1 MSQLQPLHK
10 NTSGYELKQQLIG
23 SEGTLA
29 VITAATLKLFAPPQS
44 VCTAWVA
51 LGSIDAAVDLL
62 AAVKN
67 QFGERLSSFE
77 LISDYALSLSSTYS
91 QLPPPLAG
99 QWHVL
104 LELTDSLA
112 ATDLTEPLAE
122 LLHRQGWDEAVVA
135 QSHAERQNLW
145 TLREN
150 ISAAQRNIG
159 ASIKH
164 DIALPIAAVAA
175 FVPACAEAV
184 RARFADAN
192 IVVFGHLGDGSL
204 HYNVFLP
211 QVLGNEV
218 YAYEDAV
225 NELVYEQ
232 TLALGGTIAAEH
244 GIGQLKNHWLARVR
258 SEAELAWM
266 GANKQALDP
275 QGIMNPGK
283 LLPQ

>member
-1 MSQLQPLHK
+1 M
-10 NTSGYELKQQLIG
+10 
-23 SEGTLA
+23 
-29 VITAATLKLFAPPQS
+29 
-44 VCTAWVA
+44 A

-204 HYNVFLP
+204 HYNTFLP
-211 QVLGNEV
+211 HILSNEAYRFEEPVNQIVYQHVLACE
-218 YAYEDAV
+218 
-225 NELVYEQ
+225 
-232 TLALGGTIAAEH
+232 GTIAAEH
-244 GIGQLKNHWLARVR
+244 GIGQVKNQWLPTVR
-258 SEAELAWM
+258 SEAEIAIM
-266 GANKQALDP
+266 RAIKAAVDP
-275 QGIMNPGK
+275 HQIMNPGK
-283 LLPQ
+283 LLP